1 MPFLRLTR
9 DRRGFENTFLMHADR
24 PGDRPRLLYW
34 YRTAPGILLGRA
46 PLDEDA
52 IRTIEEQHPDIDF
65 DWPAILALSE
75 VMTPEEE
82 APAPRRERKVKP
94 QRPRDQQRERH
105 PDARAAEAADQNTAA
120 DDADNADLNA
130 AADDADDADDAELN
144 AAADGADDA
153 DQATTAGEAEPE
165 APSLKPQAEHPFP
178 DEAQPDAEEDVA
190 PRPHTYGL
198 LEELVGREIAT
209 RLRARYSEIGA
220 RIHEQYGD
228 VSVRDAWMQRAEPL
242 NPDLWLTPH
251 AILEGV
257 SRADGLFDRLRSE
270 LLAHSSRE

>member
-1 MPFLRLTR
+1 VPFLRLTR

-34 YRTAPGILLGRA
+34 YRTAPGIVLGRA

-52 IRTIEEQHPDIDF
+52 IRTIEEQHPEIDF

-94 QRPRDQQRERH
+94 QRQKERR
-105 PDARAAEAADQNTAA
+105 PDTRTADAEPVDAAE
-120 DDADNADLNA
+120 
-130 AADDADDADDAELN
+130 
-144 AAADGADDA
+144 
-153 DQATTAGEAEPE
+153 
-165 APSLKPQAEHPFP
+165 P
-178 DEAQPDAEEDVA
+178 DEPDEPLEPVEPVEPVEPDEPDEPAFGREGEPDEPVRHAFPETAQPDAEEVVA

-209 RLRARYSEIGA
+209 RLRARYSEISA
-220 RIHEQYGD
+220 RVHEQYAD
-228 VSVRDAWMQRAEPL
+228 VSVRDAWMKRAEPL
-242 NPDLWLTPH
+242 NPDVWLTPE
-251 AILEGV
+251 AVLEGV
-257 SRADGLFDRLRSE
+257 RRADGLFDRLRAE

>member
-9 DRRGFENTFLMHADR
+9 DRRGTEHTFLLHADR

-75 VMTPEEE
+75 VMTPEDE
-82 APAPRRERKVKP
+82 APVPRREHRGKP
-94 QRPRDQQRERH
+94 PRQRDQSRERQ
-105 PDARAAEAADQNTAA
+105 PSGPRREPAVAAEDADQDARAADLSADLSAVAAAEVEARRAKV
-120 DDADNADLNA
+120 DDTDDTDLNA
-130 AADDADDADDAELN
+130 GARSPEPGARLVHEDAE
-144 AAADGADDA
+144 
-153 DQATTAGEAEPE
+153 
-165 APSLKPQAEHPFP
+165 
-178 DEAQPDAEEDVA
+178 PDAPQEDA
-190 PRPHTYGL
+190 PRHSMYGL

-220 RIHEQYGD
+220 RIHEQYAD
-228 VSVRDAWMQRAEPL
+228 ASVRDAWMKRAEPL
-242 NPDLWLTPH
+242 NPDLWLTAG
-251 AILEGV
+251 AILDGV
-257 SRADGLFDRLRSE
+257 RNADGLFERLRTE
-270 LLAHSSRE
+270 LLGHSSRE